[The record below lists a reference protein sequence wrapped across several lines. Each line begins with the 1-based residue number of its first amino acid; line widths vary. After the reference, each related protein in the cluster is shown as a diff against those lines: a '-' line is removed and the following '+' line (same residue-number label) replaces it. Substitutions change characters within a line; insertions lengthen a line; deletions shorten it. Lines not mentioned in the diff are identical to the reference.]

1 MNLLCQQVSLQQN
14 LQIREEINRIIFDLQ
29 NDQKLLSEVIQL
41 PQSTLEEMQN
51 KNTNLKQLV
60 IKYGHNNIIKSD
72 FDQQI
77 ESRLDMLSKGT
88 VNDISIQLR

>member
-51 KNTNLKQLV
+51 KNTNLQQLV
-60 IKYGHNNIIKSD
+60 IKYGHNNNTKSD

-77 ESRLDMLSKGT
+77 E
-88 VNDISIQLR
+88 